1 MTWKKFAEIKRAS
14 IVGIRYGQFLHRRRS
29 HRQYWLQLRS
39 TAADQLDCIIPVG
52 CAPVNHP
59 CSFGSYFYQFLIITE
74 AKTPQ
79 NLDVQDFVE
88 TAVLFPLAFREYIS
102 AGFSM
107 SLVFLL
113 FVFLYFCQQF
123 FTFAFRL
130 ETKVQPQTCFATTH
144 V

>member
-1 MTWKKFAEIKRAS
+1 MRLKANHRSCLNLATAKKIPAS
-14 IVGIRYGQFLHRRRS
+14 IAVQWMR
-29 HRQYWLQLRS
+29 
-39 TAADQLDCIIPVG
+39 
-52 CAPVNHP
+52 
-59 CSFGSYFYQFLIITE
+59 GSL
-74 AKTPQ
+74 K
-79 NLDVQDFVE
+79 
-88 TAVLFPLAFREYIS
+88 LFPLPFREYIS

-107 SLVFLL
+107 GLVFLL